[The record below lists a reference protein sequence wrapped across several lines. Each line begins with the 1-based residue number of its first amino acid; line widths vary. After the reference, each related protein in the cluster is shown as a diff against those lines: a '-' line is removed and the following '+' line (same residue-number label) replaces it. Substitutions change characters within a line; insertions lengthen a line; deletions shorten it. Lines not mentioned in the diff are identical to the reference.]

1 MCLNMSFTDDDKD
14 ALGEDLDELKSNLAK
29 IENRVSGI
37 QRDLKTLVRMAWGYI
52 ILSVIAGVII
62 GVGLVS
68 ANG

>member
-1 MCLNMSFTDDDKD
+1 MSFTDDDKD

-37 QRDLKTLVRMAWGYI
+37 QRDLKTLVRMAWCYI

>member
-1 MCLNMSFTDDDKD
+1 MSFTDDDKD